1 MGEKEE
7 KLQENKELV
16 VNDNEKG
23 EKSVQ
28 IQLSFN
34 KKIIPQIVEVIG
46 ALFVILGCFLP
57 MYKLELFGINKN
69 ICYIEGDGMI
79 VLICMILS
87 VILACMKM
95 QLISLIPIL
104 GSMCVT
110 IYTMVS
116 FANLGEISE
125 FASMGGGIVCLV
137 AGHIIALIAIV
148 LAWRYKTDLYSKKK
162 IIISAIAIL
171 LLIIIAIALTFVG

>member
-57 MYKLELFGINKN
+57 MYKL
-69 ICYIEGDGMI
+69 
-79 VLICMILS
+79 
-87 VILACMKM
+87 
-95 QLISLIPIL
+95 
-104 GSMCVT
+104 
-110 IYTMVS
+110 
-116 FANLGEISE
+116 
-125 FASMGGGIVCLV
+125 
-137 AGHIIALIAIV
+137 
-148 LAWRYKTDLYSKKK
+148 
-162 IIISAIAIL
+162 
-171 LLIIIAIALTFVG
+171 

>member
-1 MGEKEE
+1 
-7 KLQENKELV
+7 
-16 VNDNEKG
+16 
-23 EKSVQ
+23 
-28 IQLSFN
+28 
-34 KKIIPQIVEVIG
+34 
-46 ALFVILGCFLP
+46 
-57 MYKLELFGINKN
+57 
-69 ICYIEGDGMI
+69 MI

-171 LLIIIAIALTFVG
+171 LLIIIAIALTFVGKIVDKKNTYKEECKLMEKGNYESAIDRFE